1 MEGGRIVSATRH
13 KRNVGVLKNG
23 TTNTLKY
30 RIIIEGMKRKKGI
43 CGVMFMAKGKME
55 EWTEPDKL
63 LLLEAWSRDGLT
75 DEQIAGNM
83 GINVRTLYFWKK
95 KNVQIFQSL
104 KVGKEVADIEVENAL
119 RKKALG
125 FRETEQ
131 TVSTRKTVEYENGK
145 RVREIT
151 EPVVT
156 NVEKYYPPDTT
167 AQIFWLKNRKPE
179 QWRDKREQKVDL
191 TEAVKIVDSIG
202 EGD

>member
-1 MEGGRIVSATRH
+1 M
-13 KRNVGVLKNG
+13 
-23 TTNTLKY
+23 
-30 RIIIEGMKRKKGI
+30 
-43 CGVMFMAKGKME
+43 MFMAKGKME
-55 EWTEPDKL
+55 EWKEPDKL

-83 GINVRTLYFWKK
+83 GINVRTLYLWKK

-179 QWRDKREQKVDL
+179 QWRDKQEQKVDL

>member
-1 MEGGRIVSATRH
+1 
-13 KRNVGVLKNG
+13 
-23 TTNTLKY
+23 
-30 RIIIEGMKRKKGI
+30 
-43 CGVMFMAKGKME
+43 MAKSTMA

-63 LLLEAWSRDGLT
+63 MLLEAWARDGLT

-83 GINVRTLYFWKK
+83 GINVRTLYLWKK

-131 TVSTRKTVEYENGK
+131 TVSTRRTVEYENGK
-145 RVREIT
+145 RIREVT

-156 NVEKYYPPDTT
+156 EVEKYYPPDTT

-179 QWRDKREQKVDL
+179 KWREKQEQKVNL
-191 TEAVKIVDSIG
+191 TEAVKIIDSIG
-202 EGD
+202 DGD

>member
-1 MEGGRIVSATRH
+1 
-13 KRNVGVLKNG
+13 
-23 TTNTLKY
+23 
-30 RIIIEGMKRKKGI
+30 
-43 CGVMFMAKGKME
+43 MAKSTIA
-55 EWTEPDKL
+55 EWIEPDKL
-63 LLLEAWSRDGLT
+63 LLLEAWARDGLT

-83 GINVRTLYFWKK
+83 GINVRTLYLWKK

-131 TVSTRKTVEYENGK
+131 TVSTRRTVEYENGK
-145 RVREIT
+145 RIREVT

-156 NVEKYYPPDTT
+156 EVEKYYPPDTT

-179 QWRDKREQKVDL
+179 KWRDKQEQKVDL
-191 TEAVKIVDSIG
+191 TEAVKIIDSIG
-202 EGD
+202 DGD

>member
-1 MEGGRIVSATRH
+1 
-13 KRNVGVLKNG
+13 
-23 TTNTLKY
+23 
-30 RIIIEGMKRKKGI
+30 
-43 CGVMFMAKGKME
+43 MAKSTIT

-63 LLLEAWSRDGLT
+63 LLLEAWARDGLT

-83 GINVRTLYFWKK
+83 GINVRTLYLWKK

-104 KVGKEVADIEVENAL
+104 KTNKELADIEVENAL

-179 QWRDKREQKVDL
+179 QWRDKQEQKVDL